1 MYYSYNAIFGCR
13 VTNIFSA
20 VIHLGYLCMK
30 LPTTKGIIAVYDD
43 QDSARAAEST
53 TTPGQKN
60 VHNLSKEK
68 SNNKEPSLEELR
80 PTNRVQPVE
89 ETKRPHSSKAT
100 QTNKSSYQHSWTAR
114 SKAISLNSCKKTAIS
129 LHGL

>member
-1 MYYSYNAIFGCR
+1 MYYSYSAIFRCG
-13 VTNIFSA
+13 VMNIFGI

-30 LPTTKGIIAVYDD
+30 LPTTKGIIVVYDD

-53 TTPGQKN
+53 TTLGQKN

-68 SNNKEPSLEELR
+68 SNNKESLLEELR
-80 PTNRVQPVE
+80 PKTESNQLRKP
-89 ETKRPHSSKAT
+89 KRPHSSKAT

-114 SKAISLNSCKKTAIS
+114 SKAISLNSCKKTVIS
-129 LHGL
+129 LHVL